1 MHSHSERFIPSSLS
15 FIVTLAMTGNA
26 KIFNQ
31 TLTERSPCIK
41 KAFKMPMLS
50 KTFREKSPK
59 KVLCMKNLA
68 D

>member
-1 MHSHSERFIPSSLS
+1 
-15 FIVTLAMTGNA
+15 MTGNA

-31 TLTERSPCIK
+31 TLTELSPCIK
-41 KAFKMPMLS
+41 KAFKTPILS
-50 KTFREKSPK
+50 QTFREKSPK

>member
-1 MHSHSERFIPSSLS
+1 
-15 FIVTLAMTGNA
+15 MTGNA

-31 TLTERSPCIK
+31 TLTERSSCIK
-41 KAFKMPMLS
+41 KHLKRLCYLKLS
-50 KTFREKSPK
+50 GKKSPK